1 MSNVLNNSSSVKN
14 YNSVLFLLNCLKN
27 IRYLNHQRRTINNNQ
42 MKKLLFIT
50 AFIFNGMLLLQAQNQ
65 ETVDLTIE
73 ISGMETDK
81 GKVFVALYNSEK
93 IFLKSSKATKGTS
106 TTVKDGKA
114 VAHFKGI
121 KKGEYAVS
129 LFHDE
134 NENNKMDTKIFGIP
148 KEPYGFSNNATGFMG
163 PPKYKDAKF
172 SLESNKTITISV
184 D

>member
-1 MSNVLNNSSSVKN
+1 MNHQKTTIMKK
-14 YNSVLFLLNCLKN
+14 LFLL
-27 IRYLNHQRRTINNNQ
+27 IVFIFIAQFTIN
-42 MKKLLFIT
+42 
-50 AFIFNGMLLLQAQNQ
+50 AQE
-65 ETVDLTIE
+65 ETFDLTIE

-81 GKVFVALYNSEK
+81 GKVFIALYNSEK
-93 IFLKSSKATKGTS
+93 TFLKSSKTTKGTNAI
-106 TTVKDGKA
+106 VKDKKA
-114 VAHFKGI
+114 TAHFKGL

-134 NENNKMDTKIFGIP
+134 NDNNKMDTKIFGIP

-172 SLESNKTITISV
+172 ILDTNKTITIKV